1 MFPLSSPSC
10 STPRRRGA
18 PRGNKNALGHGAP
31 RGNRNALKFGVYT
44 REFTRP
50 MAQPPGVSLI
60 EALELEIHRL
70 RCYVRDNLA
79 SISPDKLDF
88 RSSLALLRAMTIAV
102 GRIRRL
108 HRSIHALQTSPALGS
123 PLGRSIARGLALFPV
138 AARETGLA
146 PAPTSHLSSSRIYE
160 PHGVQVMNQP
170 MSTLEQ
176 NNCLLVPLFSQDQM
190 APGPPV
196 HPPDTGSWGNLTTPS
211 VSRL

>member
-1 MFPLSSPSC
+1 MLPLSSPSC
-10 STPRRRGA
+10 PTPRRRGA
-18 PRGNKNALGHGAP
+18 PRGNKNAVGHGAPRGNKNGLGHGAP

-108 HRSIHALQTSPALGS
+108 HRSILALQASHAFESL
-123 PLGRSIARGLALFPV
+123 LGRSIARELALFP
-138 AARETGLA
+138 AAEQESGLA
-146 PAPTSHLSSSRIYE
+146 PSS
-160 PHGVQVMNQP
+160 VF
-170 MSTLEQ
+170 Q

-196 HPPDTGSWGNLTTPS
+196 HPPDPGSWGNLTTPS